1 MGDNRNFLIAILLS
15 VVIFVGWQH
24 FVITPR
30 MEAEKA
36 HQDAIAAQ
44 TAKTAGEAAKP
55 GTTAAIKDGSS
66 NGATILPTVGNGAVV
81 PTAETRATALAASP
95 RVAISSDQ
103 LDGSISLKGARF
115 DDLKLRQYHETVDK
129 TSPEIALFS
138 PSHTAQ
144 PYFTELGFIGAPGSN
159 VKLPTSDTTWTV
171 EKGDKL
177 TPTTPV
183 TLAWD
188 NGEGLIFHRTIS
200 MDDKFLF
207 SITDKVENKSASAV
221 TLYPYGLISRIGEP
235 ASKAYYILHEGFIGE
250 FKENGEEAIKYA
262 TAIKDSTT
270 KSVTD
275 TEGWLGITDK
285 YWASALIPQAG
296 QKFVARFSA
305 TPGANNDPQ
314 QEHFQADFRHD
325 AVTIAPGADTT
336 IKNRLFAGAK
346 VSKVVDGYREQGI
359 YRFNLL
365 IDWGYFWFLTQPM
378 FKGLDLIAHVTGNF
392 GIAILIITVLVKL
405 AFFPLANRS
414 YESMSKM
421 KKLQPKM
428 EALRERY
435 KDDKMEQQQAIMA
448 LYKEEKVNPIAGCL
462 PVVIQ
467 IPVFFSLYK
476 VLFVTIEMRHAPF
489 FGWIHD
495 LSAPDPTTIFNL
507 FGLLPYDPTSVP
519 MIGHFLALGVWP
531 LIMGFTMFVQQR
543 MNPAPADPVQQQIF
557 LWMPIVFTFMLAG
570 FPAGLVIYWAW
581 NNSLGALQ
589 QGVIMRRQ
597 GVPIE
602 IFSNLG
608 FKKASAD
615 GSGKS

>member
-24 FVITPR
+24 FVISPR

-36 HQDAIAAQ
+36 RQDAIAEQ
-44 TAKTAGEAAKP
+44 TAKAAGQTTRP
-55 GTTAAIKDGSS
+55 GTAPVASNGSS
-66 NGATILPTVGNGAVV
+66 GATILPTIGNGAATV
-81 PTAETRATALAASP
+81 PTSVTRDAALATSP
-95 RVAISSDQ
+95 RVTISSDQ
-103 LDGSISLKGARF
+103 LDGSIALKGARF
-115 DDLKLRQYHETVDK
+115 DDLRLRAYRETVDK

-138 PSHTAQ
+138 PAHTAQ
-144 PYFTELGFIGAPGSN
+144 PYFTELGFIAAPGSN
-159 VKLPTSDTTWTV
+159 VKLPTADTTWTL
-171 EKGDKL
+171 EQGDKL

-183 TLAWD
+183 TLAWN
-188 NGEGLIFHRTIS
+188 NGEGLVFHRTIS
-200 MDDKFLF
+200 MDDNFLF
-207 SITDKVENKSASAV
+207 SIVDRVENKSASAV
-221 TLYPYGLISRIGEP
+221 TLYPYGLISRVGEP
-235 ASKAYYILHEGFIGE
+235 ASQAFYILHEGFIGE

-262 TAIKDSTT
+262 TAIKDSTV
-270 KSVTD
+270 KSITD

-285 YWASALIPQAG
+285 YWAAALIPQAG
-296 QKFVARFSA
+296 QKFVARFGA
-305 TPGANNDPQ
+305 TPGATADPQ
-314 QEHFQADFRHD
+314 QEHFQADFRHE
-325 AVTIAPGADTT
+325 AMTIAPGADLTV
-336 IKNRLFAGAK
+336 KNQLFAGAK
-346 VSKVVDGYREQGI
+346 VSKVINSYRDQGI

-365 IDWGYFWFLTQPM
+365 IDWGYFWFLTQPV
-378 FKGLDLIAHVTGNF
+378 FKGIDLIAKFTGNF
-392 GIAILIITVLVKL
+392 GIAILIMTVLIKL

-421 KKLQPKM
+421 KKLQPRM
-428 EALRERY
+428 EELRERH
-435 KDDKMEQQQAIMA
+435 KDDKMAQQQAIMA

-557 LWMPIVFTFMLAG
+557 MWMPIVFTFMLAS

-608 FKKASAD
+608 FKKSPAS
-615 GSGKS
+615 GGKS

>member
-15 VVIFVGWQH
+15 VVVFVGWQH
-24 FVITPR
+24 FVVSPR

-36 HQDAIAAQ
+36 RQEAV
-44 TAKTAGEAAKP
+44 AAKAEAQAKAQSATAQATTGGAAVGAT
-55 GTTAAIKDGSS
+55 GTNLPSIDG
-66 NGATILPTVGNGAVV
+66 GATIVPTVINRDV
-81 PTAETRATALAASP
+81 ALAQSP
-95 RVAISSDQ
+95 RLAIASDL
-103 LDGSISLKGARF
+103 LDGTIALKGARF
-115 DDLKLRQYHETVDK
+115 DDLHLRGYHETVDK
-129 TSPEIALFS
+129 SSPEITLFS
-138 PSHTAQ
+138 PTHTDK
-144 PYFTELGFIGAPGSN
+144 PYFSELGFIAAPGTDVPMPDANS
-159 VKLPTSDTTWTV
+159 VWTV
-171 EKGDKL
+171 EKGNKL

-183 TLAWD
+183 TLAFD
-188 NGEGLIFHRTIS
+188 NGAGLVFHRTIS
-200 MDDKFLF
+200 LDDKYLF
-207 SITDKVENKSASAV
+207 TIVDTVENKSAKAV
-221 TLYPYGLISRIGEP
+221 TLYPYGLVSRIGEP
-235 ASKAYYILHEGFIGE
+235 ESKAYYLLHEGFIGE
-250 FKENGEEAIKYA
+250 FKETGEEAIKYSS
-262 TAIKDSTT
+262 AIKDAVPVT
-270 KSVTD
+270 VTD

-285 YWASALIPQAG
+285 YWAAALVPQTG
-296 QKFVARFSA
+296 KKFVARFSG
-305 TPGANNDPQ
+305 TPSPTDDAQHG
-314 QEHFQADFRHD
+314 HFQADFRYD
-325 AVTIAPGADTT
+325 AMTVAPGANVTVT
-336 IKNRLFAGAK
+336 NKLFAGAK
-346 VSKVVDGYREQGI
+346 ISKVIDAYRDQGI

-365 IDWGYFWFLTQPM
+365 IDWGYFWFLTQPV
-378 FKGLDLIAHVTGNF
+378 FKGIDMIAHVTGNF
-392 GIAILIITVLVKL
+392 GVAILIITVLIKL

-428 EALRERY
+428 EELRERH
-435 KDDKMEQQQAIMA
+435 KDDKMAQQQAIMA

-462 PVVIQ
+462 PVIIQ

-495 LSAPDPTTIFNL
+495 LSAPDPTTVFNL
-507 FGLLPYDPTSVP
+507 FGLLPYDPTALP
-519 MIGHFLALGVWP
+519 LIGHFLALGVWP

-557 LWMPIVFTFMLAG
+557 LWMPVVFTFMLAT

-608 FKKASAD
+608 IKKKAAN
-615 GSGKS
+615 GGKS

>member
-24 FVITPR
+24 FVISPR

-36 HQDAIAAQ
+36 RQDAIAAQ
-44 TAKTAGEAAKP
+44 TAKASGQTTQPSTAPVASN
-55 GTTAAIKDGSS
+55 GSS
-66 NGATILPTVGNGAVV
+66 GATIAPTIGNGTPV
-81 PTAETRATALAASP
+81 PDAMARDAALAASP

-103 LDGSISLKGARF
+103 LDGSISLTGARF
-115 DDLKLRQYHETVDK
+115 DDLRLRAYRETVDK

-138 PSHTAQ
+138 PAHTAQ
-144 PYFTELGFIGAPGSN
+144 PYFTELGFIAAPGSHA
-159 VKLPTSDTTWTV
+159 KLPTADTTWKL
-171 EKGDKL
+171 ERGDKL

-183 TLAWD
+183 TLSYD

-200 MDDKFLF
+200 VDDKFLF
-207 SITDKVENKSASAV
+207 SITDKVENKGTSAV
-221 TLYPYGLISRIGEP
+221 TLYPYGLISRVGEP
-235 ASKAYYILHEGFIGE
+235 ASKAFYILHEGFIGE
-250 FKENGEEAIKYA
+250 FKDNGEEAIKYA
-262 TAIKDSTT
+262 TAIKESTST
-270 KSVTD
+270 SVTD

-285 YWASALIPQAG
+285 YWAAALVPQAG
-296 QKFVARFSA
+296 EKFVARFSA
-305 TPGANNDPQ
+305 TPGATADPQ
-314 QEHFQADFRHD
+314 QEHFQADFRHE
-325 AVTIAPGADTT
+325 ATTIAPGADITV
-336 IKNRLFAGAK
+336 KNQLFAGAK
-346 VSKVVDGYREQGI
+346 VSKVIDAYREQGI

-365 IDWGYFWFLTQPM
+365 IDWGYFWFLTQPV
-378 FKGLDLIAHVTGNF
+378 FKGIDLIAKITGNF
-392 GIAILIITVLVKL
+392 GIAILIMTVLIKA

-421 KKLQPKM
+421 KKLQPRM
-428 EALRERY
+428 EEMRERH
-435 KDDKMEQQQAIMA
+435 KDDKMAQQQAIMA

-476 VLFVTIEMRHAPF
+476 VLFITIEMRHAPF

-507 FGLLPYDPTSVP
+507 CGLLPYDPTAIP

-557 LWMPIVFTFMLAG
+557 MWMPIVFTFMLSS

-581 NNSLGALQ
+581 NNTLGALQ

-608 FKKASAD
+608 FRKSPAD
-615 GSGKS
+615 SGKS